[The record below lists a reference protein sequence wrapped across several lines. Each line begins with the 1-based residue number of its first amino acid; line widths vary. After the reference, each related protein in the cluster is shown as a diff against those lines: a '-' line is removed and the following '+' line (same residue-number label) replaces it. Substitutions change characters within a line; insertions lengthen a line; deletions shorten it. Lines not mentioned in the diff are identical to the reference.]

1 MRIISG
7 KYSGRKIITPKGK
20 ETRPT
25 TDRFKETLFNVIE
38 NSLKI
43 DLKEKNI
50 LDLFAGSGSLG
61 LEAMSRG
68 AKSCVFVDKSSKAI
82 KAIEDNVN
90 NLGLLSSSSNCINID
105 VNKIRK
111 FKKNVEDKI
120 DIIFSDPPYSKT
132 DINEIA
138 IGNLVKNSWIRRNSY
153 LFLETSIR
161 RPIKDIKDFQII
173 DDRKIGDSLL
183 ITYLYSNY

>member
-50 LDLFAGSGSLG
+50 LDLCPISSTTFSGISF
-61 LEAMSRG
+61 
-68 AKSCVFVDKSSKAI
+68 K
-82 KAIEDNVN
+82 
-90 NLGLLSSSSNCINID
+90 NLDGM
-105 VNKIRK
+105 
-111 FKKNVEDKI
+111 
-120 DIIFSDPPYSKT
+120 
-132 DINEIA
+132 
-138 IGNLVKNSWIRRNSY
+138 
-153 LFLETSIR
+153 
-161 RPIKDIKDFQII
+161 Q
-173 DDRKIGDSLL
+173 
-183 ITYLYSNY
+183 

>member
-7 KYSGRKIITPKGK
+7 KYARRKIIAPKGS

-25 TDRFKETLFNVIE
+25 TDRFKETLFNIIE

-43 DLKEKNI
+43 NLKNKNV

-61 LEAMSRG
+61 LEAISRG
-68 AKSCVFVDKSSKAI
+68 AKNCIFIDKSI
-82 KAIEDNVN
+82 KAVEAIEENISFLELNPCCD
-90 NLGLLSSSSNCINID
+90 CYKID

-111 FKKNVEDKI
+111 FTNDPNKKI

-138 IGNLVKNSWIRRNSY
+138 INNLIKKNWMKDSVYI
-153 LFLETSIR
+153 FLETSSR
-161 RPIKDIKDFQII
+161 VPISRISGFEVLEK
-173 DDRKIGDSLL
+173 RKIGDSLL
-183 ITYLYSNY
+183 TIYLSSNY

>member
-25 TDRFKETLFNVIE
+25 TDRFKETLFNIIE

-61 LEAMSRG
+61 LEAISRG
-68 AKSCVFVDKSSKAI
+68 AKSCVFLDKSSKAI
-82 KAIEDNVN
+82 KVIEHNIN
-90 NLGLLSSSSNCINID
+90 NLGLSSSDCINID
-105 VNKIRK
+105 VSKIRK
-111 FKKNVEDKI
+111 FKKDVEDKI

-138 IGNLVKNSWIRRNSY
+138 ISNLVKNSWIRRNSY
-153 LFLETSIR
+153 LFLETSSR
-161 RPIKDIKDFQII
+161 RAIKDIKDFQII

>member
-1 MRIISG
+1 MRII
-7 KYSGRKIITPKGK
+7 
-20 ETRPT
+20 
-25 TDRFKETLFNVIE
+25 
-38 NSLKI
+38 
-43 DLKEKNI
+43 
-50 LDLFAGSGSLG
+50 FAGSGSIG

-120 DIIFSDPPYSKT
+120 DIIY
-132 DINEIA
+132 
-138 IGNLVKNSWIRRNSY
+138 RNS
-153 LFLETSIR
+153 
-161 RPIKDIKDFQII
+161 K
-173 DDRKIGDSLL
+173 
-183 ITYLYSNY
+183 

>member
-7 KYSGRKIITPKGK
+7 KYSGRKIITPKGQ

-25 TDRFKETLFNVIE
+25 TDRFKETLFNIIE

-43 DLKEKNI
+43 NLKEKNI

-90 NLGLLSSSSNCINID
+90 NLGLLSSSSN
-105 VNKIRK
+105 
-111 FKKNVEDKI
+111 
-120 DIIFSDPPYSKT
+120 
-132 DINEIA
+132 
-138 IGNLVKNSWIRRNSY
+138 L
-153 LFLETSIR
+153 
-161 RPIKDIKDFQII
+161 
-173 DDRKIGDSLL
+173 SL
-183 ITYLYSNY
+183 IHI